1 VTQHNDQSAHRIA
14 FVCVQNA
21 GRSQMATAF
30 AERERDRRG
39 AGDRIEIV
47 TGGTQPADHVHD
59 VVVDAMAEVDI
70 DISDRTPREVTPDE
84 LQAVDLVVTMG
95 CSASDVCPA
104 TWNGEN
110 RDWGLDDP
118 HERPIEEVRE
128 IRNEIEERVVE
139 LFNELLSETPS
150 AE

>member
-1 VTQHNDQSAHRIA
+1 MA

-21 GRSQMATAF
+21 GRSQMAAAF
-30 AERERDRRG
+30 AERERDRRDV
-39 AGDRIEIV
+39 GDQITIV
-47 TGGTQPADHVHD
+47 TGGTHPADSVHEI
-59 VVVDAMAEVDI
+59 VVEAMRERDI
-70 DISDRTPREVTPDE
+70 DLSDRTPREVTPDE
-84 LQAVDLVVTMG
+84 LQAVDIVVTMG

-118 HERPIEEVRE
+118 HERPIEQVRD
-128 IRNEIEERVVE
+128 IRDEIEERVVS
-139 LFNELLSETPS
+139 LFDELLSQTPS